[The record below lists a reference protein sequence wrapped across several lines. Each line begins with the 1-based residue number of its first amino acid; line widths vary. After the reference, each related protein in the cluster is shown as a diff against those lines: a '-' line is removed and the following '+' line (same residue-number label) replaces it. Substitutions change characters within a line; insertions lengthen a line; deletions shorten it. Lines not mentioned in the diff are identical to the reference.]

1 MNSTGS
7 LAQTPPHS
15 VPDSGALATLTPAA
29 AKLARAS
36 LSPNTLRAYQGALN
50 RLGDYL
56 HKQDRGIAGLT
67 DKTLAD
73 HLSSIHEA
81 GASPASAAIALA
93 AVRFLAKTSGQ
104 SSPAG
109 PLTGRVMAGIRRQ
122 GKERGRGQVAGIQ
135 WSQADTAA
143 AIASNAGQSLAGL
156 RDAALIALMSDC
168 LLRVSEAVALD
179 LDALKFESDG
189 TGRLSIRHSKT
200 DQEGLGETLFVGAP
214 TISRI
219 RAWITGA
226 GIASG
231 PLFRRV
237 RRGDVVGDAPLSTQ
251 AARAIIKRRATAA
264 DLQGRFSGH
273 SLRVGSAQSLAAS
286 GASLVEMQTAGRWQ
300 SPNMPGRYARGELAA
315 RGAIARLRY
324 GK

>member
-1 MNSTGS
+1 VKPTAAIEKRAARSEPVS
-7 LAQTPPHS
+7 
-15 VPDSGALATLTPAA
+15 TLTPAA
-29 AKLARAS
+29 SKLAGAS
-36 LSPNTLRAYQGALN
+36 LAENTRRAYQSALN
-50 RLGDYL
+50 RIQGYL
-56 HKQDRGIAGLT
+56 REQGQDLT
-67 DKTLAD
+67 ALDDSQLAEYITA
-73 HLSSIHEA
+73 LHES
-81 GASPASAAIALA
+81 GSSPASAALACA
-93 AVRFLAKTSGQ
+93 AVRFLAKATGQ
-104 SSPAG
+104 PSPAG
-109 PLTGRVMAGIRRQ
+109 PLSGRVLAGIRRQ
-122 GKERGRGQVAGIQ
+122 GKDRGRGQVQGLQ

-143 AIASNAGQSLAGL
+143 ALASNRDRSLAGL

-200 DQEGLGETLFVGAP
+200 DQEGQGETLFVGAP

>member
-1 MNSTGS
+1 MNTTGS
-7 LAQTPPHS
+7 LSQEPQHS
-15 VPDSGALATLTPAA
+15 APDSGALDRLTPAA

-36 LSPNTLRAYQGALN
+36 LSPNTRSAYQGALN
-50 RLGDYL
+50 RLGAYL
-56 HKQDRGIAGLT
+56 QEQGQDIADLT
-67 DKTLAD
+67 DSTLAD
-73 HLSSIHEA
+73 YLSSLHES
-81 GASPASAAIALA
+81 GASPATAAVALA
-93 AVRFLAKTSGQ
+93 AVRFLAKITGQ

-143 AIASNAGQSLAGL
+143 AVASSAGQSLAGL

-168 LLRVSEAVALD
+168 LLRVSEAVALE
-179 LDALKFESDG
+179 LDAITFESDA

-200 DQEGLGETLFVGAP
+200 DQEGQGATLFVGAP
-214 TISRI
+214 TVSRI
-219 RAWITGA
+219 RAWIAGA
-226 GIASG
+226 GIESG

-237 RRGDVVGDAPLSTQ
+237 RRGDVVGGAPLSTQ
-251 AARAIIKRRATAA
+251 AARAIIKRCATAA

-300 SPNMPGRYARGELAA
+300 SPAMPGHYARGEFAA
-315 RGAIARLRY
+315 RGAVARLRY